1 MHSEY
6 LVKAVTRKEDVGLW
20 SQCSRSSLSIIGE
33 NMYICMHCFQN
44 AEQTSMQYFSDR
56 SWETN
61 LSWILQSGCHTC
73 SACSPCFAQPLT
85 YKDSYMS
92 FSWGEPCLPGCTAC
106 KYYHPATSILMV
118 IFPSYFLFYFPS
130 SVFYPFSQGKI
141 RNLPTF
147 PMVSSHFPFLSH
159 IFHSQGCGR
168 WVAIL
173 DHNCGNWCAP

>member
-1 MHSEY
+1 MWDSD
-6 LVKAVTRKEDVGLW
+6 LSAVDQVCQLLEKIYAYACITSKMLNELACNTFLTDH
-20 SQCSRSSLSIIGE
+20 E
-33 NMYICMHCFQN
+33 K
-44 AEQTSMQYFSDR
+44 QTFLESYR
-56 SWETN
+56 VA
-61 LSWILQSGCHTC
+61 
-73 SACSPCFAQPLT
+73 ACSPCFAQPLT

-92 FSWGEPCLPGCTAC
+92 FSWGEPCLLGCTAC